1 MRRRGAG
8 SRGGAAWCRT
18 YARVPLWHVG
28 LVGGQAQLKR
38 CSRIEAW
45 AATMAGRRV
54 AGKGV
59 GMDGS
64 GAERGGWEWPAT
76 HRREEFGAKPDPV
89 AVRVA
94 VRHLPVEA

>member
-1 MRRRGAG
+1 
-8 SRGGAAWCRT
+8 
-18 YARVPLWHVG
+18 
-28 LVGGQAQLKR
+28 
-38 CSRIEAW
+38 
-45 AATMAGRRV
+45 MAGRRV